1 MSILSAAIDSARS
14 GEKPERGGTGALRGS
29 TENQQS
35 EQERY
40 TALSLKQKL
49 GGQSILSAAIDSARN
64 GQEAERVT
72 GSLEIPERY
81 LGLGSGS
88 GGFRSYTPRGSGFQ
102 KNQDVMGGFLNSEVQ
117 RTQSAMRLKG
127 LELENSYGALKKA
140 QESITLIEGNMKA
153 LYQSYQA
160 NPTDE
165 GYQLYERAYA
175 AYQTALGGYDAA
187 AVDFDPAREEYDPLE
202 SAYELA
208 TGNYQEYAAKK
219 TQEYNAWRN
228 SIRDTGTIQREMA
241 EVEAPRKGLEME
253 RIDLTKENDAL
264 EGEMARARADGNS
277 ALVDELRRKQ
287 WENMERS
294 QEIERQLARL
304 DEAKETLKEEL
315 EWARYFRYQDLTQEK
330 DFQELSRYKST
341 ETGEE
346 PVFNSWSGTY
356 SNTGY
361 GDIAYDVINRNLDA
375 MSKQD
380 LSNIQSGAAFLG
392 LDSSEREQMTN
403 EEIGIFN
410 YLYAKEGKD
419 AAYAYIDYLTSD
431 LNYRQRKQ
439 EEEEWAAYAE
449 EKPVEAS
456 VFSVLESPLKGLS
469 YIGQIADYA
478 EDGAIDQN
486 AGYNKFSYLN
496 SAIRDQVTEDVE
508 ENWGGVGSFAYQTGM
523 SMADFLLST
532 AVSGGN
538 QGVALAIMGTGA
550 AADGTIRAK
559 DRGLSDDK
567 AFALGTIAGAAEILT
582 EKVSLDAL
590 LDTAK
595 MGKGALGYFL
605 KNTIA
610 EGSEEVASDFINLF
624 ADIIIAQDESEWR
637 QSIKAYQDIGES
649 EESAFWKAFTDQA
662 INMGL
667 DFLGGAI
674 SGAVFS
680 SAAIGIDR
688 ASGAIQQRG
697 QRVKT
702 QQQKGQVRQEES
714 DRQEEQPDLREDAE
728 DGITLPTA
736 EELLGQN
743 RETPEAGIY
752 DSGITLPTAEEGG
765 VLPTAEQTE
774 VRKRAAR
781 AKTELERS
789 GILAGAREAD
799 IQTAQRLSNVLR
811 RSIRFY
817 DGRARSDTSGGA
829 EGYYERSTDTIYVNS
844 RSKNPVAQ
852 IIAHELTHSVE
863 LAEAYTDLSDL
874 VFERIRQT
882 GGDLEEMR
890 WAKRELY
897 ERKGQRLSEE
907 RIDREIVAKYVE
919 NNLLTDEKSILELTR
934 LNRRLGQKIL
944 NWINGILAKIG
955 NANAQEQVFLTRA
968 RDAYARALRETQSSF
983 TSEQVQATP
992 KHEGQD
998 MEKTGGQTE
1007 ETPAREKT
1015 KNEEETQTRR
1025 DQARDALR
1033 KIREEYAAGNITE
1046 EEFDAALDAV
1056 MEAEGLAGE
1065 EMLAYSIDE
1074 NSERDRQKVLR
1085 DIRNILNSGGDVN
1098 TLRRYVDTL
1107 DGGSRMERDRSGQTD
1122 SAAENIV
1129 REAHGQDL
1137 SVDEFLR
1144 QNWERYEYDG
1154 AMNED
1159 ARAALELERQSGRQY
1174 SIDENY
1180 ERDIDDWES
1189 RGRPDGEVFIL
1200 GSTGDVLQ
1208 GLGAMEQDI
1217 YLRSEKVNTILRE
1230 HPEMTLEEIRRIPE
1244 ILDDP
1249 VLVLKS
1255 RNNVRS
1261 QYGNSRLILF
1271 GTVWATDGKPVL
1283 CSLDLR
1289 PVENWLLISDM
1300 QKVNSA
1306 YAKNTNPVR
1315 FLMRSD
1321 VLYAD
1326 KKRTIPLLRDVGFMR
1341 PASLLRSGSIGSI
1354 SYSGQSVNLDGV
1366 PFNEVVRTE
1375 GQTNTGR
1382 QYSME
1387 GEIELPTAEE
1397 LLERERQSVVDTL
1410 PAKARNYLRQKEN
1423 ILLGKVGKALN
1434 VPRYAQREYLRDIVR
1449 EISEEYLRS
1458 GKVSGE
1464 TIDKLFERAYDE
1476 GIVADRT
1483 FREEYDELWEFLRAT
1498 HLTISKED
1506 SAGIQDF
1513 NDFRRSNFGR
1523 LNLSTTGETNIDRV
1537 YQELETRWP
1546 EFFSEARVSHPADQ
1560 LLHIADVARAF
1571 RVAERTLDEY
1581 YGPNADEYRQW
1592 ARNDFEA
1599 AIGEMMG
1606 ELRTVRRYTDER
1618 SPRESLKAQ
1627 GGEYAAP
1634 TTQEEVTALWGRVK
1648 EARRAYEKVY
1658 ARNLLTESDERQL
1671 GKLMRGEIALEDLN
1685 QESDNVRGIRAVY
1698 EVKQEYERLTNAIRE
1713 WNRSRKESLRQEAD
1727 RLLETANDWKDKK
1740 AGILYSRETMERN
1753 IRDIVKDR
1761 ELAEEIIKTYF
1772 TPVHE
1777 ATANANRLKND
1788 LRSRVRKLEL
1798 SRKVTAGNQ
1807 VSEAHAVQLLGE
1819 AEDNIRM
1826 LEQSRGRLKTRDGK
1840 TLEEW
1845 RAVVRELWE
1854 ENTDLDEGKIRAAVA
1869 QFRAI
1874 YDDLFQKM
1882 NEARIRNGYEPVN
1895 YRKGYFPHF
1904 QPGDGDG
1911 ILAQFGR
1918 ALGISTEVTA
1928 LPTTINGL
1936 THTFRPGIRWFGN
1949 ALERTGFNTAYDA
1962 VEGFDRYIEGV
1973 ADVIYHTDDIQRL
1986 RALATQARYR
1996 TSDQG
2001 LREQVDRVLADP
2013 TVAEQDK
2020 QSRIEKIYENGRYT
2034 LSNFVVELDEYTN
2047 LLANKKSRAD
2057 RNMEQALGRKM
2068 YNLVKAMEGRVAA
2081 NMVAVNPAS
2090 WLTNFIPLTQGG
2102 AMLDRGQLLKGM
2114 WDTLKAYRESDGIV
2128 DRSTF
2133 LTNRRGSEPL
2143 VRTWQQS
2150 ASATMSKP
2158 MEYIDQF
2165 VADSLVRARYQQNID
2180 RGLSEDA
2187 AMSEADAWV
2196 AGVMADRSKG
2206 STPTLFNRSNP
2217 ITKVFTQFQLEV
2229 NNQLSYLFKDMPRDA
2244 RDKGLRVLA
2253 AALIKLFLGAFLY
2266 NEVYE
2271 YFIGQRPALDPIGIL
2286 NDTVGDLT
2294 GWELPNLVELGTGA
2308 VTGELPSF
2316 RVEQQSVYDTVTGMG
2331 ESVAESIPFIGGI
2344 LGGGRV
2350 PISSA
2355 LPDWENL
2362 GRAVLGDS
2370 WSEEKRVATIAG
2382 ELGNPLTYL
2391 ALPFGGGQLKKIY
2404 QGIKAAVQGGKYAVN
2419 ADGEDVLQYPMYTD
2433 TPLEAILNTA
2443 TAMLFGTTALQT
2455 GQDWIESGFQSLGVA
2470 QTEVYQGMLEA
2481 GVPGKD
2487 AYAIIR
2493 DLAGAEK
2500 TETESKEERERS
2512 ILREADISGEAKSV
2526 VYYGLM
2532 ASEKERELMDALA
2545 DRENMGEVVETL
2557 MDIKDAGKMTGAA
2570 ASNAKR
2576 DAIANAAI
2584 SERAQRE
2591 IYNYTFGTRQDDGT
2605 YISSRD
2611 DDIAAFQAE
2620 GLSFEQ
2626 FLEAQNQYSQIS
2638 EEYEEAEQ
2646 KAVEFS
2652 RWVNGQGLTDS
2663 QAAVVKE
2670 SFSYFSQ
2677 IPKSGGYYDKC
2688 VAAGLGDQEAY
2699 DLSNALDDLEP
2710 EEGKTQVSSL
2720 QRYRAVVDA
2729 GLDEDQQIAALG
2741 ELMSESEYGKLKMGY
2756 SFDVPPATYVRFKEV
2771 LPAFDEDGNG
2781 GYTQSEVEA
2790 ALDGMGGGEI
2800 ILPTTGGIGGI
2811 YMTTAQKATLWQLQN
2826 KSWKPENNPF
2836 SVSVGQQVYEA
2847 MNAED

>member
-1 MSILSAAIDSARS
+1 
-14 GEKPERGGTGALRGS
+14 
-29 TENQQS
+29 
-35 EQERY
+35 
-40 TALSLKQKL
+40 
-49 GGQSILSAAIDSARN
+49 
-64 GQEAERVT
+64 
-72 GSLEIPERY
+72 
-81 LGLGSGS
+81 
-88 GGFRSYTPRGSGFQ
+88 
-102 KNQDVMGGFLNSEVQ
+102 
-117 RTQSAMRLKG
+117 
-127 LELENSYGALKKA
+127 
-140 QESITLIEGNMKA
+140 
-153 LYQSYQA
+153 
-160 NPTDE
+160 
-165 GYQLYERAYA
+165 
-175 AYQTALGGYDAA
+175 
-187 AVDFDPAREEYDPLE
+187 
-202 SAYELA
+202 
-208 TGNYQEYAAKK
+208 
-219 TQEYNAWRN
+219 
-228 SIRDTGTIQREMA
+228 
-241 EVEAPRKGLEME
+241 
-253 RIDLTKENDAL
+253 
-264 EGEMARARADGNS
+264 
-277 ALVDELRRKQ
+277 
-287 WENMERS
+287 
-294 QEIERQLARL
+294 
-304 DEAKETLKEEL
+304 
-315 EWARYFRYQDLTQEK
+315 
-330 DFQELSRYKST
+330 
-341 ETGEE
+341 
-346 PVFNSWSGTY
+346 
-356 SNTGY
+356 
-361 GDIAYDVINRNLDA
+361 
-375 MSKQD
+375 
-380 LSNIQSGAAFLG
+380 
-392 LDSSEREQMTN
+392 
-403 EEIGIFN
+403 
-410 YLYAKEGKD
+410 
-419 AAYAYIDYLTSD
+419 
-431 LNYRQRKQ
+431 
-439 EEEEWAAYAE
+439 
-449 EKPVEAS
+449 
-456 VFSVLESPLKGLS
+456 
-469 YIGQIADYA
+469 
-478 EDGAIDQN
+478 
-486 AGYNKFSYLN
+486 
-496 SAIRDQVTEDVE
+496 
-508 ENWGGVGSFAYQTGM
+508 
-523 SMADFLLST
+523 
-532 AVSGGN
+532 
-538 QGVALAIMGTGA
+538 
-550 AADGTIRAK
+550 
-559 DRGLSDDK
+559 
-567 AFALGTIAGAAEILT
+567 
-582 EKVSLDAL
+582 
-590 LDTAK
+590 
-595 MGKGALGYFL
+595 
-605 KNTIA
+605 
-610 EGSEEVASDFINLF
+610 
-624 ADIIIAQDESEWR
+624 
-637 QSIKAYQDIGES
+637 
-649 EESAFWKAFTDQA
+649 
-662 INMGL
+662 MGL

-680 SAAIGIDR
+680 SAVIGIDR

-697 QRVKT
+697 QRVET
-702 QQQKGQVRQEES
+702 EQQEGQVRQEES

-817 DGRARSDTSGGA
+817 DGSARSDTSGGA

-955 NANAQEQVFLTRA
+955 NSNAQEQVFLTRA

-992 KHEGQD
+992 EHEGQD

-1007 ETPAREKT
+1007 ETPAREKS
-1015 KNEEETQTRR
+1015 KNEGETQTRR

-1618 SPRESLKAQ
+1618 SSRESLKAQ

-1949 ALERTGFNTAYDA
+1949 ALERTGFKIAYDA

-2253 AALIKLFLGAFLY
+2253 AALIKFFLGAFLY

-2271 YFIGQRPALDPIGIL
+2271 YFIGRRPALDPIGIL

-2316 RVEQQSVYDTVTGMG
+2316 RVEQQSVYDTVTGIG

-2481 GVPGKD
+2481 GVPGED

-2532 ASEKERELMDALA
+2532 ASEKERELMDDLA

-2670 SFSYFSQ
+2670 SFSYFTQ
-2677 IPKSGGYYDKC
+2677 IPQSGGYYDKF

-2699 DLSNALDDLEP
+2699 DLSSALDDLEP

-2741 ELMSESEYGKLKMGY
+2741 ELMSESEYGKLKTGY

-2790 ALDGMGGGEI
+2790 ALDGMGGSEI